1 MSNTLPQAKL
11 PSWNLPTVRSL
22 PTIPNVGC
30 VSGNATS
37 MIGDQFGN
45 FPDIQAL
52 PHIKALNKVITEQ
65 IGTLIE
71 GKLGDIPRAAAYEIR
86 RARLVTELIA
96 IVQQGVTIASQIQS
110 EANANIAACNTKI
123 ADLNSAK
130 NAIVSIPE
138 AARSALQRKTL
149 DRLNVYIGE
158 VNGQIGRLQTTLACL
173 N

>member
-1 MSNTLPQAKL
+1 MSTLPTAKL

-37 MIGDQFGN
+37 FIGDQFGN
-45 FPDIQAL
+45 FPDVQAL

-65 IGTLIE
+65 IGTLLE
-71 GKLGDIPRAAAYEIR
+71 GKLGDIPRAALYEVR
-86 RARLVTELIA
+86 RARLVTELVN
-96 IVQQGVTIASQIQS
+96 IVQQGATVASQIQS
-110 EANANIAACNTKI
+110 EVNANIAACNEKI

-130 NAIVSIPE
+130 NAILSIPE
-138 AARSALQRKTL
+138 ASRSALQQKTL
-149 DRLNVYIGE
+149 DRMNTYIAE
-158 VNGQIGRLQTTLACL
+158 VNGQIGRLQTSLGCL